1 MIKRILSTA
10 LFVLATSATMLSQN
24 VALKTNALYWA
35 TTTPNLG
42 IEASVGKK
50 SIIRKTKCSGISE
63 QNVPFLKR
71 NVPLNSFFY

>member
-42 IEASVGKK
+42 IEP
-50 SIIRKTKCSGISE
+50 
-63 QNVPFLKR
+63 Q
-71 NVPLNSFFY
+71 